1 MASSSAPNLRVF
13 VATSHRT
20 SLVVTCPLSFNVAQL
35 LGARG
40 SRCGALLRRRRG
52 ASVLR

>member
-35 LGARG
+35 LGARR
-40 SRCGALLRRRRG
+40 SCGTFIG
-52 ASVLR
+52 VCVSPPC